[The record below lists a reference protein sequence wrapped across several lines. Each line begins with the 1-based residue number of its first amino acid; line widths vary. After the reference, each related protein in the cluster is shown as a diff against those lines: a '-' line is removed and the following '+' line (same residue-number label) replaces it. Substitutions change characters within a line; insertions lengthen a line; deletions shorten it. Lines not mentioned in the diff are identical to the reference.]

1 MLMCVL
7 ATHLVCYIRCMP
19 TTRPRVNLTLTEM
32 EQWFLEAIMTEGT
45 TDYEIYADYLRR
57 AGLSVDTAQPTLA
70 DVVHVLLGL
79 GLQRLHEEAAE
90 ISYAAEA
97 AAETDEDR
105 AIRAYLHRNLLAS
118 VAQDDE

>member
-1 MLMCVL
+1 
-7 ATHLVCYIRCMP
+7 MP

-32 EQWFLEAIMTEGT
+32 EQRFLEAIVTEGT
-45 TDYEIYADYLRR
+45 TDYEIYTDYLRR

-70 DVVHVLLGL
+70 DVVHVLLEL

-97 AAETDEDR
+97 AAETDADR
-105 AIRAYLHRNLLAS
+105 AVRAYLRRNLLAI
-118 VAQDDE
+118 ATRDDG